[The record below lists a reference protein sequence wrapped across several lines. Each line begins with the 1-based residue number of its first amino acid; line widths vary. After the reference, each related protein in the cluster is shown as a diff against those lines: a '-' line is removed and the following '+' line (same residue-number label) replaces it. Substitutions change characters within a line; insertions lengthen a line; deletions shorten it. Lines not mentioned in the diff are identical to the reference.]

1 MAYRYGKPLTL
12 AMASPHCGRRQQLM
26 AAENTPIKIL
36 SVDDHPLL
44 REGIAALLEG
54 QQDMVLVGESANGR
68 DAIATFRAHRPD
80 VTLMD
85 LQMPEIN
92 GIEAIIAI
100 RREFPGARIVVL
112 TTYNGEVRAARPL
125 SAAASGFLLKSAVRK
140 DFLDTIRTVHGGRKQ
155 IPPEIAAEIAE
166 HHCDDALTER
176 EIEVLREVAAADA
189 NKIFAAELSLNG
201 ETAKTH
207 IKKTPSK
214 IGPTHRP
221 HTLTTPLQPR
231 ILHF

>member
-1 MAYRYGKPLTL
+1 MAYRCGKPLTL

-54 QQDMVLVGESANGR
+54 QRDMVLVGESANGR
-68 DAIATFRAHRPD
+68 DAIETFRAHRPD

-100 RREFPGARIVVL
+100 RREFPGARIVAL
-112 TTYNGEVRAARPL
+112 TTYKGDVRAARAF
-125 SAAASGFLLKSAVRK
+125 SAGASGFLLKSAVRK

-176 EIEVLREVAAADA
+176 EIEVLREVAAGNA
-189 NKIFAAELSLNG
+189 NKIVAAELSITE
-201 ETAKTH
+201 ETVKTH
-207 IKKTPSK
+207 IKNILSK
-214 IGPTHRP
+214 LGANDRTHAVTIALKRG
-221 HTLTTPLQPR
+221 
-231 ILHF
+231 IIDF